1 MTRLT
6 GDFLTVALRLSTPL
20 LRESMYNREGM
31 AFNAPPPGEQRPR
44 GAGATRSLAQAERL
58 LQIAFVLPCA
68 MLLCWGAGWWLDQH
82 FHTKWMTPTGI
93 VFGIIAGMVSAIRLA
108 LQIGDTGKGKK

>member
-1 MTRLT
+1 
-6 GDFLTVALRLSTPL
+6 
-20 LRESMYNREGM
+20 M
-31 AFNAPPPGEQRPR
+31 AFNTPPPGEEKPR
-44 GAGATRSLAQAERL
+44 GSGATRSLAQAERL

-82 FHTKWMTPTGI
+82 FHTKWLSVAGL

-108 LQIGDTGKGKK
+108 LEIGNPTKGKQ